1 MPPTCPPPSC
11 PGKASEHAGWI
22 CLSEPLGRHSLP
34 LPQIPSSVVETP
46 SPLLWGLKEPGAP
59 NFHLAQ
65 WSSRGVARSE
75 QAEAGRRRGTLQI
88 PWGRNSIPRERRIHS
103 ARDNGPSRG
112 WRPGNGEERETP
124 CGVGVWRR
132 AGGSK
137 KVRSHREGNGF
148 LGSQHCVGLS
158 GFGQR

>member
-11 PGKASEHAGWI
+11 PGKAAEHAGWT
-22 CLSEPLGRHSLP
+22 CLSEPLGRPSLP
-34 LPQIPSSVVETP
+34 LPQNPSSVVETP
-46 SPLLWGLKEPGAP
+46 PPLPWGLKEPGAP

-88 PWGRNSIPRERRIHS
+88 PWGRNSTPRERRIHP

-112 WRPGNGEERETP
+112 WRPGNREERETP
-124 CGVGVWRR
+124 CGVAVWRR
-132 AGGSK
+132 AGRSK
-137 KVRSHREGNGF
+137 KVRSHREGNRF
-148 LGSQHCVGLS
+148 FGSQHCVGHS